1 MALAFCLKII
11 LMRMITLR
19 RKISTARKIQISL
32 LGRLA
37 LAVSTQRI
45 KEINKEAEIEE
56 EDKGSMIPVLIV
68 TNIEKERLDF
78 GGSKVDTINKN

>member
-1 MALAFCLKII
+1 MNEDDYLEEEDFNC
-11 LMRMITLR
+11 
-19 RKISTARKIQISL
+19 SEIQISL

-68 TNIEKERLDF
+68 TNIENERLDF